1 LHPHLDAEVLASPVL
16 DAGSQQFLDSL
27 AARGGPQLW
36 EMPIDEGRALLV
48 SVQAEAL
55 KGAELP
61 PTDVEDLTLPVGPLG
76 RVAVRIV
83 RPKGSLGPV
92 PAVMYFHGGGWV
104 FCDRNTHDRLLRD
117 LARAANVAIVFV
129 DYSRSPEVRY
139 PIANE
144 EAYAATKW
152 VAENGQDIGV
162 DPTALALVGDSA
174 GGNMATVVCMRA
186 KERGGP
192 EIKLQVLFCPTV
204 DAAFDTPSYGQFGAG
219 YSLDR
224 EFMKWFW
231 NQYVPDPVVRSEAT
245 ASPLRASLGQLR
257 GIPPAVIIT
266 AECDVLRDEGEAYAR
281 KLIQAGVEAT
291 ATRYLGTVHDFM
303 VQNPLA
309 NTSATRA
316 AVAQT
321 RAALRAV
328 LKIKSGTG
336 RVAA

>member
-1 LHPHLDAEVLASPVL
+1 
-16 DAGSQQFLDSL
+16 
-27 AARGGPQLW
+27 
-36 EMPIDEGRALLV
+36 MPIDEGRVLLV

-61 PTDVEDLTLPVGPLG
+61 ADIEDRTLSVGPRG
-76 RVAVRIV
+76 QVEVRIV
-83 RPKGSLGPV
+83 RPKGSPAPL

-104 FCDRNTHDRLLRD
+104 FCDRNTHDRLLRE
-117 LARAANVAIVFV
+117 LAQTANVAIVFV

-152 VAENGQDIGV
+152 VAENGHDIGV
-162 DPTALALVGDSA
+162 DPAALALVGDSA
-174 GGNMATVVCMRA
+174 GGNMATVVCMLA

-192 EIKLQVLFCPTV
+192 QIGLQVLFCPAV
-204 DAAFDTPSYGQFGAG
+204 DAAFDTPSYGQFATG

-224 EFMKWFW
+224 EFMRWFW
-231 NQYVPDPVVRSEAT
+231 DRYVPDPAARSEPT
-245 ASPLRASLGQLR
+245 ASPLRASLEQLR
-257 GIPPAVIIT
+257 GLPPAVIIT

-281 KLIQAGVEAT
+281 KLIQAGVEVT

-309 NTSATRA
+309 NTSATRGA
-316 AVAQT
+316 IAQT
-321 RAALRAV
+321 SAALRLA
-328 LKIKSGTG
+328 LKITKGSE
-336 RVAA
+336 RMAA